1 MDLHDMWD
9 ELKIFKL
16 RVRAEVRKELRE
28 KEAELFASRVL
39 EKETEFANALIE
51 APLTVTDKQK
61 ILGTRTWSV
70 YKHYL
75 NLAGKEVRSPRV
87 KEEVP
92 EPPQFEL
99 LDYSLTELYV
109 LVRDSRDDSESKWV
123 PTYLGGLTFVAE
135 GSHYLATPDSI
146 AGWLQ
151 VEHPGVWKEFNDA
164 IENG

>member
-9 ELKIFKL
+9 ELKLYKL

-75 NLAGKEVRSPRV
+75 NIAGKEVRSPRV

-92 EPPQFEL
+92 EAPQFEL
-99 LDYSLTELYV
+99 LSYSVKEFWV
-109 LVRDSRDDSESKWV
+109 KVRNVADEIDQKWDAV
-123 PTYLGGLTFVAE
+123 YFGGLTF
-135 GSHYLATPDSI
+135 LLTPSDTMDDPVGI
-146 AGWLQ
+146 DEWLQ